1 MPKSMLKSDTLSTI
15 IDANIES
22 IEQGEKLIQSL
33 SLEQYQYKATRVL
46 SSSIGEHCR
55 HIMDI
60 YFAMIQGVE
69 QGAMNF
75 NLRRRGAQSELSR
88 EIAFEELT

>member
-1 MPKSMLKSDTLSTI
+1 MHLRKITI
-15 IDANIES
+15 CC
-22 IEQGEKLIQSL
+22 EQLPWEKI
-33 SLEQYQYKATRVL
+33 ATRVL

-69 QGAMNF
+69 QGAVNF